1 MRIFQ
6 FPLPIQVLEA
16 IEKLQQWT
24 LLILLIIYYAFLK
37 GRETTV
43 QLWLYLLYKWEN
55 TCKAYCHT
63 CCHLFYTY
71 LGVQLQIDSTF
82 NGLLNWILQDFKTT
96 KRLSQIS
103 LDSRAMYVKIKTP
116 YLEFFLVKVLLMWG
130 RSLTDYR
137 LLSYSMFTVQL
148 IKAGVCW
155 SLFPDF
161 KALAALQFYLTLTA
175 LKCCKSFWRGGKGID
190 SNSSNYGGVKVVAFW
205 KAACTSSSS
214 LACFLAILNATTPT
228 VEVFLMQLLL
238 HFTCQESW
246 HEEEEE
252 AAQSNRRKL
261 ANSHLNC
268 I

>member
-1 MRIFQ
+1 MTFT
-6 FPLPIQVLEA
+6 E
-16 IEKLQQWT
+16 
-24 LLILLIIYYAFLK
+24 
-37 GRETTV
+37 V
-43 QLWLYLLYKWEN
+43 QKYQKM
-55 TCKAYCHT
+55 
-63 CCHLFYTY
+63 
-71 LGVQLQIDSTF
+71 V
-82 NGLLNWILQDFKTT
+82 
-96 KRLSQIS
+96 SQIS
-103 LDSRAMYVKIKTP
+103 LEIQRSVSKLKHPTVFA
-116 YLEFFLVKVLLMWG
+116 MWG
-130 RSLTDYR
+130 SLTC
-137 LLSYSMFTVQL
+137 L
-148 IKAGVCW
+148 IQCSADQRCCVVG
-155 SLFPDF
+155 LFQGF
-161 KALAALQFYLTLTA
+161 KALELQFYLTLTA

-246 HEEEEE
+246 HEEEEA